1 MERVEIHTDTIRLDQ
16 LLKLAGAV
24 STGGEVKRLVA
35 EGMVLVNGV
44 TETARRRQLA
54 AGDVATLAGGAG
66 EISYEVVRMPAP

>member
-54 AGDVATLAGGAG
+54 AGDVLAGGAG
-66 EISYEVVRMPAP
+66 EISYKVVRMPAP